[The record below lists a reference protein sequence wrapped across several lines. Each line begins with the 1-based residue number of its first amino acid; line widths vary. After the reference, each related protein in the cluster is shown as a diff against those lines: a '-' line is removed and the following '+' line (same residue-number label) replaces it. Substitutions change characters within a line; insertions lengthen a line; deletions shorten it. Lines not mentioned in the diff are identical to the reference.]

1 MSEPAE
7 AFYLPLGDD
16 RYEPTRATE
25 SPWDPGAQH
34 GGPPTALLGHLL
46 DEAAGPGMRLA
57 RISADFLGAIPRRPF
72 RVEVAQLRPGRRI
85 ALSEARMVFDDRP
98 AVVARAWA
106 IATGPTPPSTG
117 ERIQPP
123 ALPGTG
129 QGPDLTGW
137 GYGEAIEW
145 RFTRGGHDTASGA
158 ADVWTRVR
166 IPLIAGEKPTGLDR
180 TLVVADSAN
189 GLSAA
194 LPMTEWLFIPPSI
207 TVTLG
212 RFPEAEWVHLACRSH
227 LSTDGLGVSH
237 ATLSDPDGHLG
248 EVSQPLLVRER

>member
-7 AFYLPLGDD
+7 AFYLPLGDG

-25 SPWDPGAQH
+25 SPWDPQAQH

-46 DEAAGPGMRLA
+46 DAAAGPGMRLA

-72 RVEVAQLRPGRRI
+72 RVEVAELRPGRRI
-85 ALSEARMVFDDRP
+85 ALFEARMVVDGRP

-106 IATGPTPPSTG
+106 IGTGPTPPSSG
-117 ERIQPP
+117 RRIEPP
-123 ALPGTG
+123 ALPGPG
-129 QGPDLTGW
+129 QELDLSGW
-137 GYGEAIEW
+137 GYGEAVEW
-145 RFTRGGHDTASGA
+145 RFTGGGNDASGS

-166 IPLIAGEKPTGLDR
+166 IPLVAGEKLTGLAR

-194 LPMTEWLFIPPSI
+194 LPIEEWLFIPPSI
-207 TVTLG
+207 TVTLA
-212 RFPEAEWVHLACRSH
+212 RFPAAEWVHLACRSH
-227 LSTDGLGVSH
+227 LSADGIGVSH
-237 ATLSDPDGHLG
+237 ATLCDPDGHLG
-248 EVSQPLLVRER
+248 EVSQPLLVRPR